1 MGRQLTTAQG
11 SIEQSIRSA
20 ILAAIPDAAVNVHG
34 GGGHFTLEV
43 VAPVFEG
50 KSRVASQR
58 LVLGAIAH
66 LMKGDGAPVHA
77 IDSLSTRT
85 P

>member
-1 MGRQLTTAQG
+1 MSETILDQ
-11 SIEQSIRSA
+11 IRSSVEE
-20 ILAAIPDAAVNVHG
+20 AIPGAVVQVSG

-43 VAPVFEG
+43 TSEAFEG
-50 KSRVASQR
+50 KNRLAQQR

-66 LMKGDGAPVHA
+66 LMKGDAAPVHA
-77 IDSLSTRT
+77 VDSLKTHT